1 MNGMNREQIAAMV
14 EGIWNI
20 CEDDKLRNIGDEV
33 EKWAA
38 VSTHNEVRTHI
49 NPENSADIVL
59 KNASGAVIAT
69 IEVKSGCGTLSNTC
83 DDLNAFHIGHATHFL
98 YAPRFTLDGRH
109 NRKKEAVVVSR
120 VAVEGLMKKHNMVR
134 LVSKG
139 SKRGGGQKIG
149 FVNFLPNNSGSQ
161 RWNGLKRG
169 KDFLIDLYAIGES
182 VEEFVNRLSPAPYKG
197 K

>member
-1 MNGMNREQIAAMV
+1 MNGMTIEQIATMV
-14 EGIWNI
+14 EGIWNV
-20 CEDDKLRNIGDEV
+20 CADDKLRNIGDEI

-38 VSTHNEVRTHI
+38 VSTHNENRAHI

-59 KNASGAVIAT
+59 KNTNGAVIAT

-109 NRKKEAVVVSR
+109 NLEKEAVVVSR
-120 VAVEGLMKKHNMVR
+120 VAVEALMKKYNMVR

-169 KDFLIDLYAIGES
+169 KDFLIELYAMGES